1 MTARSCP
8 NLARPN
14 SANRWHDTLRRSFA
28 GLSSRR
34 LVLPALLLLAAVA
47 PAQAQSANET
57 RALIQ
62 RIEGLERDLNNL
74 QRQMYRG
81 AAPAPADGEAA
92 GQGVPTGVAAAQ
104 EVRMSATEDQ
114 LRQINGR
121 IEELDFQAKQMMQR
135 LEKMQQDMD
144 FRLSAL
150 EHGSGGGAMP
160 AGGTAPSAD
169 GMSPPL
175 ATAPTGSEGQTLGAP
190 PRPLGQLGAG
200 APQPALPQ
208 PALAPMDDQGTT
220 VIGGSSPKDQYE
232 QARARILQ
240 KDYAGAAA
248 GLEAFMKANPEDTLA
263 GAAAYWLGESQYAQ
277 GKFDAAAAAFL
288 TGLKKYPKSTKAPDS
303 MLKLGMTLAE
313 MGQKKEA
320 CAALADIPNRYPSAS
335 LAIKQR
341 AQKERQRVGC
351 S

>member
-8 NLARPN
+8 NMARAHP
-14 SANRWHDTLRRSFA
+14 ANRWHDTPRRFLA
-28 GLSSRR
+28 GMASAR
-34 LVLPALLLLAAVA
+34 VLLPVFLLLAGITQAH
-47 PAQAQSANET
+47 AQSANET

-81 AAPAPADGEAA
+81 AAPAAADGEAG
-92 GQGVPTGVAAAQ
+92 GQGVPAGVAAAQ
-104 EVRMSATEDQ
+104 EVRMSAIEEQ
-114 LRQINGR
+114 LRQFNGR
-121 IEELDFQAKQMMQR
+121 MEELDFQAKQMAQR
-135 LEKMQQDMD
+135 LEKMQQDVD

-150 EHGSGGGAMP
+150 ERGQGGAALP
-160 AGGTAPSAD
+160 GGPMTPPAD
-169 GMSPPL
+169 GMAP
-175 ATAPTGSEGQTLGAP
+175 ATAPPPATADGQTLGAP

-200 APQPALPQ
+200 APQPALP
-208 PALAPMDDQGTT
+208 PPSAAPVDDQGTT

-248 GLEAFMKANPEDTLA
+248 GLEAFIKANPEDPLA
-263 GAAAYWLGESQYAQ
+263 GAAAYWLGESHYAQ
-277 GKFDAAAAAFL
+277 GQFDAAAAAFL

>member
-1 MTARSCP
+1 MTARDCP
-8 NLARPN
+8 NLARPTL
-14 SANRWHDTLRRSFA
+14 SQAAQLARPAARWRNAFCRA
-28 GLSSRR
+28 A
-34 LVLPALLLLAAVA
+34 LPALLLLAGAV
-47 PAQAQSANET
+47 PAYAQTANET

-62 RIEGLERDLNNL
+62 RIEGLERDLNGL

-81 AAPAPADGEAA
+81 AAPTAGGEGGAPPA
-92 GQGVPTGVAAAQ
+92 GVAAAQ
-104 EVRMSATEDQ
+104 EVRMSAIEEQ
-114 LRQINGR
+114 LRQFNGR
-121 IEELDFQAKQMMQR
+121 VEELDFQAKQMALR
-135 LEKMQQDMD
+135 LEKMQQDID

-150 EHGSGGGAMP
+150 ERGQGGGALS
-160 AGGTAPSAD
+160 GGAMAPPAD
-169 GMSPPL
+169 GTPA
-175 ATAPTGSEGQTLGAP
+175 ATGGGATGTGDQPLGAP

-200 APQPALPQ
+200 TPEPALPP
-208 PALAPMDDQGTT
+208 PATATTDDQGTT
-220 VIGGSSPKDQYE
+220 VIGSGSPKDQYE

-248 GLEAFMKANPEDTLA
+248 GLEAFIKANPEDPLA
-263 GAAAYWLGESQYAQ
+263 GAAAYWLGESHYAQ
-277 GKFDAAAAAFL
+277 GQFDAAAAAFL

-303 MLKLGMTLAE
+303 MLKLGMTLSE

-341 AQKERQRVGC
+341 AQKERQRAGC

>member
-8 NLARPN
+8 NMARP
-14 SANRWHDTLRRSFA
+14 SLANRWHDTPRLSFPRMTSVRF
-28 GLSSRR
+28 L
-34 LVLPALLLLAAVA
+34 LPVLLLLAAIA
-47 PAQAQSANET
+47 PAHAQSANET

-81 AAPAPADGEAA
+81 AAPAAADGAA
-92 GQGVPTGVAAAQ
+92 GEQGVPAGVAAAQ
-104 EVRMSATEDQ
+104 EVRMSAIEEQ
-114 LRQINGR
+114 LRQFNGR
-121 IEELDFQAKQMMQR
+121 VEELDFQARQMAQR
-135 LEKMQQDMD
+135 LEKMQQDVD

-150 EHGSGGGAMP
+150 ERGQGGAALQGGAP
-160 AGGTAPSAD
+160 APLTEGTSPATATPPEVAD
-169 GMSPPL
+169 GQ
-175 ATAPTGSEGQTLGAP
+175 ALGAP

-200 APQPALPQ
+200 APQPALPTAA
-208 PALAPMDDQGTT
+208 PAPLDDQGTT

-232 QARARILQ
+232 QARGRILQ

-248 GLEAFMKANPEDTLA
+248 GLEAFMKANPEDPLA
-263 GAAAYWLGESQYAQ
+263 GAAAYWLGESHYAQ
-277 GKFDAAAAAFL
+277 GQFDAAAAAFL